1 MKQVKNDVFQM
12 THQDSNP
19 DESEDRGKELLRKQ
33 SHAVSG
39 TKPGEQIPGWLSKSN
54 ADTKTN
60 IVGPI

>member
-1 MKQVKNDVFQM
+1 MVMKQVKNDVFQM

-39 TKPGEQIPGWLSKSN
+39 TKARRTNPWL
-54 ADTKTN
+54 AR
-60 IVGPI
+60 IGVV